1 MDMKCSEQC
10 VVNHRAGLA
19 LPLSCRMHV
28 PVGRSRVSSQE
39 SRTGLTGDRLLLF
52 ILYSF
57 IIFIFFETS
66 S

>member
-1 MDMKCSEQC
+1 M
-10 VVNHRAGLA
+10 VNHRAGLA